1 MSIRHCLMVLPLGAS
16 LAVRANDWVRHGR
29 TWRQEQ
35 AAIAAA
41 ASGETPVP
49 PKVSTP
55 SYWEQGHLFGDW
67 LGLGPA
73 MRTNG
78 VVLAGDFTTDLLG
91 NPVGGLSQ
99 GFAPATSLGLQLQW
113 TPGELWTVP
122 LPDTEFVTS
131 MIWRTGENLSA
142 EHIGNLFTVAQLY
155 GGENLRL
162 YEFLLRQYLFDRQ
175 LELQIGRQG
184 AFDQFLAFPIFC
196 NYVNNG
202 TCGSPKGT
210 YFSIPAFGQTVYP
223 TSSWGA
229 FAKWK
234 GTDEPWY
241 LQAGGYL
248 LDSDNGAN
256 DTHGLNWTF
265 DVDLGAAAMAQAGYM
280 THQAPGDP
288 GLPGSYAIGG
298 FYSEAG
304 QPVFNEPGA
313 VRSNGGGYLV
323 LQQMLFRPD
332 ASAANLRRHRN
343 LWGWGGQS
351 GLTAFTVLVATPDDS
366 VSQFPFFMNGGLV
379 YQGLIPGRPED
390 FLAFGFNWGGTG
402 TSWQQQQTALDLP
415 SPAREV
421 VLEWNYRCSV
431 TPFLYV
437 QPDLQWVINPSL
449 PSALVVGAQLSVVF

>member
-1 MSIRHCLMVLPLGAS
+1 MSLRPQFLLLPAAVLLSA
-16 LAVRANDWVRHGR
+16 RANDWVRQGR
-29 TWRQEQ
+29 VWRQEQ

-41 ASGETPVP
+41 AAADESPAPAAT
-49 PKVSTP
+49 
-55 SYWEQGHLFGDW
+55 SYWEQGHLLDDW
-67 LGLGPA
+67 MGLGPA

-99 GFAPATSLGLQLQW
+99 GFAPATSLGLQFQW
-113 TPGELWTVP
+113 TPGDLGP
-122 LPDTEFVTS
+122 LSLPDTEFVTS

-162 YEFLLRQYLFDRQ
+162 YEFMLRQYLLDRQ

-234 GTDEPWY
+234 GLDDPWY

-265 DVDLGAAAMAQAGYM
+265 DVDLGAAAMAQAGYLI
-280 THQAPGDP
+280 HQAPGDP
-288 GLPGSYAIGG
+288 GLPGSYAVGG
-298 FYSEAG
+298 FYSEAE

-313 VRSNGGGYLV
+313 LRSNGGGYLV

-332 ASAANLRRHRN
+332 AAPENLRRHRN

-390 FLAFGFNWGGTG
+390 FAAFGFNWGGTG
-402 TSWQQQQTALDLP
+402 GPWQRQQAALGLP
-415 SPAREV
+415 APSREI
-421 VLEWNYRCSV
+421 VLEWNYRISA

-437 QPDLQWVINPSL
+437 QPDLQWVINPTL